1 MDENQ
6 GTGIPPTG
14 PVEPPVPG
22 QETYGGE
29 RPPAAG
35 YPPTIPPRPASMQ
48 PPAAMPASAPPT
60 DTMKRPAPPAGGGRS
75 GWGKTAVTAIVAGL
89 VGALIILLLLPAV
102 FGVNPLDLVR
112 GKVGR
117 EMHEEVSLPNQIT
130 NVVSP
135 TQGTSDVSVI
145 ASKVIPSIV
154 NVDVKISGGASG
166 TQEGIGSGVI
176 YTSNGYI
183 ITNNHVV
190 AGAQTI
196 MVTLATGEDI
206 QASLVGTD
214 AQNDIAVIKI
224 NKNSLPPI
232 EVGDSANLAVG
243 ELVVAVGS
251 PLGFTQTVTSGII
264 SALHRNVGEP
274 SSSGST
280 TNILTDLIQTDAPIN
295 PGNSGGALCDSR
307 AKLIGIN
314 TLIASQTGGS
324 QGIGFA
330 IPINTAKSVAD
341 AIIAGRPVSHP
352 YIGVVGQSVNPDVA
366 TQFKLPVNTGAL
378 VTDVVPGSSAN
389 KAGIKPGDIIT
400 SAGGQNVKTIDDLI
414 GIVRTYQ
421 VGAPITITYISG
433 GAQKTATVTVQEAPK
448 TIG

>member
-1 MDENQ
+1 
-6 GTGIPPTG
+6 
-14 PVEPPVPG
+14 
-22 QETYGGE
+22 
-29 RPPAAG
+29 
-35 YPPTIPPRPASMQ
+35 
-48 PPAAMPASAPPT
+48 
-60 DTMKRPAPPAGGGRS
+60 
-75 GWGKTAVTAIVAGL
+75 VTAIVAGL

-176 YTSNGYI
+176 YSSNGYI

-307 AKLIGIN
+307 AKLIGVN